1 MNVSIKNPC
10 LKFTQ
15 TLKEVR
21 INKHPPHPSSYFVTL
36 MALFSAI
43 VDVFTAKIRKQ
54 IQGEVDTFIT
64 SLCQKISADSD
75 GSGDA
80 FVAKIAKQIAHDYN
94 LDYTEIKARY
104 CGKGSF
110 QVQSSKCEV
119 PVPKVPKKV
128 QAPDEDEIPEVFLA
142 HQWDK
147 VPSAKSP
154 TPKPPPVPKKK
165 SVPVVP
171 EVSPDTP
178 VSPLMAFSKMKK
190 PDLVAECE
198 MRGLESDG
206 TVAQLKE
213 RVKDA
218 RASDEPT
225 KKVRKPRAP
234 KEPKEPKKKVKE
246 SPLPPPPKAP
256 VVVLEEEGDSEDE
269 EFEADL
275 EQGDTCRERL
285 RKMLASECKLP
296 MCEKK
301 GCENDDMCKPIEDE
315 LRAPSGDSMDERL
328 RKILAEA
335 AADGGFEE
343 DEDEEADEEAEDE
356 EEEEVV
362 YSEDEY

>member
-1 MNVSIKNPC
+1 VSEIYSDVKGSTSKKTG
-10 LKFTQ
+10 LST
-15 TLKEVR
+15 
-21 INKHPPHPSSYFVTL
+21 

-64 SLCQKISADSD
+64 SLCQKISADAD

-110 QVQSSKCEV
+110 QVQGTCPQVQVQSSKCEALV
-119 PVPKVPKKV
+119 P

-142 HQWDK
+142 HNWDK
-147 VPSAKSP
+147 VPSPQDSIQ
-154 TPKPPPVPKKK
+154 KPPPVPKK
-165 SVPVVP
+165 VPSPQDSIQKPPPVP
-171 EVSPDTP
+171 AKTSVSPDTP
-178 VSPLMAFSKMKK
+178 APPPLMAFSKMKK

-198 MRGLESDG
+198 MRGLDSDG
-206 TVAQLKE
+206 TVVQLKE

-234 KEPKEPKKKVKE
+234 KEPKKVKEPKEPKKVKE
-246 SPLPPPPKAP
+246 SPPPPPPPPK
-256 VVVLEEEGDSEDE
+256 VVVPLEEEGDSEDE
-269 EFEADL
+269 EFE
-275 EQGDTCRERL
+275 EEEEGDTCRERL

-296 MCEKK
+296 LCENK
-301 GCENDDMCKPIEDE
+301 GCEKDDDMCKPIEDE
-315 LRAPSGDSMDERL
+315 LRAPSGGSMDERL

-335 AADGGFEE
+335 AADGGFEDE
-343 DEDEEADEEAEDE
+343 DEDEEEDE
-356 EEEEVV
+356 EEEF
-362 YSEDEY
+362 SEYE

>member
-1 MNVSIKNPC
+1 
-10 LKFTQ
+10 
-15 TLKEVR
+15 
-21 INKHPPHPSSYFVTL
+21 

-64 SLCQKISADSD
+64 SLCQKISADAD

-110 QVQSSKCEV
+110 QVQVQSSKCEALV
-119 PVPKVPKKV
+119 PDSSKKKV
-128 QAPDEDEIPEVFLA
+128 ADEEEEEIPEVFLA
-142 HQWDK
+142 HNWDK
-147 VPSAKSP
+147 VPSAKHLSP
-154 TPKPPPVPKKK
+154 TPSAKHLSPTPSAKHLSPTPSAKSPTPPPVPAKT
-165 SVPVVP
+165 S
-171 EVSPDTP
+171 VSPDTP
-178 VSPLMAFSKMKK
+178 APPPLMAFSKMKK

-198 MRGLESDG
+198 MRGLDSDG
-206 TVAQLKE
+206 TVVQLKE

-234 KEPKEPKKKVKE
+234 KEPKKVKEPKEPKKKVKE
-246 SPLPPPPKAP
+246 SPPPPPPPK
-256 VVVLEEEGDSEDE
+256 VVVPLEEEGDSEDE
-269 EFEADL
+269 EFE
-275 EQGDTCRERL
+275 EEEEEEGDTCRERL

-296 MCEKK
+296 LCENK
-301 GCENDDMCKPIEDE
+301 GCEKDDDMCKPIEDE
-315 LRAPSGDSMDERL
+315 LRAPSGGSMDERL

-335 AADGGFEE
+335 AADGGFEDE
-343 DEDEEADEEAEDE
+343 DEDAGEDEEEDE
-356 EEEEVV
+356 EEEF
-362 YSEDEY
+362 SEYEY

>member
-1 MNVSIKNPC
+1 
-10 LKFTQ
+10 
-15 TLKEVR
+15 
-21 INKHPPHPSSYFVTL
+21 

-64 SLCQKISADSD
+64 SLCQKISADAD

-110 QVQSSKCEV
+110 QVQSSKCEALVPDSKCEV
-119 PVPKVPKKV
+119 PVPKVPKKI
-128 QAPDEDEIPEVFLA
+128 QAPEEEEIPEVFLA
-142 HQWDK
+142 HNWDK
-147 VPSAKSP
+147 VPSAKHLSP
-154 TPKPPPVPKKK
+154 TPSAKSPTPSAKSPP
-165 SVPVVP
+165 VP
-171 EVSPDTP
+171 EVSP

-198 MRGLESDG
+198 MRGLDSDG
-206 TVAQLKE
+206 TVVQLKE

-234 KEPKEPKKKVKE
+234 KEPKEPKKVKEPKEPKKVKE
-246 SPLPPPPKAP
+246 PPPPPPPPK
-256 VVVLEEEGDSEDE
+256 VVVPLEEEGDSEDE
-269 EFEADL
+269 EFE
-275 EQGDTCRERL
+275 EEEGDTCRERL

-296 MCEKK
+296 LCENK
-301 GCENDDMCKPIEDE
+301 GCEKDDDMCKPIEDE
-315 LRAPSGDSMDERL
+315 LRAPSGGSMDERL

-335 AADGGFEE
+335 AADGGFED
-343 DEDEEADEEAEDE
+343 DEDEEAEEEAEGE
-356 EEEEVV
+356 EEEEEF
-362 YSEDEY
+362 SEYEY

>member
-1 MNVSIKNPC
+1 
-10 LKFTQ
+10 
-15 TLKEVR
+15 
-21 INKHPPHPSSYFVTL
+21 
-36 MALFSAI
+36 MALFEAI

-54 IQGEVDTFIT
+54 IQSSIDIFIEDMR
-64 SLCQKISADSD
+64 LKISADSD
-75 GSGDA
+75 GSGDV
-80 FVAKIAKQIAHDYN
+80 FVAKIARQIAHDYN

-110 QVQSSKCEV
+110 QVQSSKCEALV
-119 PVPKVPKKV
+119 PTI
-128 QAPDEDEIPEVFLA
+128 QSPDEAEIPEVFLA

-147 VPSAKSP
+147 VPSPQDSIQ
-154 TPKPPPVPKKK
+154 KPSPPVPKK
-165 SVPVVP
+165 VPEKVPKKVP
-171 EVSPDTP
+171 EVQK
-178 VSPLMAFSKMKK
+178 SPLMAFSKMKK
-190 PDLVAECE
+190 PDLVAECD

-225 KKVRKPRAP
+225 KKPRKPRAP
-234 KEPKEPKKKVKE
+234 KDPNAPKKVPKETKVPKKDPKE
-246 SPLPPPPKAP
+246 SPLPPKAP
-256 VVVLEEEGDSEDE
+256 QVVLEEECDSEDD

-296 MCEKK
+296 LCESK
-301 GCENDDMCKPIEDE
+301 GCESDDLCKPIEDE

-343 DEDEEADEEAEDE
+343 DEDDEDAEDAEDAE
-356 EEEEVV
+356 EEEEEEEI
-362 YSEDEY
+362 SEDEY